1 MAKNRKGKLRIELF
15 SIQTKTTLII
25 LLLSLLTIANVLFVF
40 YSNRQLSRN
49 ALTVEVARRN
59 EVVSQKLSF
68 LASSVFSGNEAR
80 KKELQSS
87 ITKHDYNLSILE
99 EGGDI
104 SLAEHQLTVTPTTDE
119 VRTKLIEVK
128 TLWRS
133 YRENLFTVL
142 NQQPLITQIDST
154 VTDEG
159 KVSYQVRK
167 VPNKVR
173 EEAMGYIRDN
183 TLNLFIQNSELS
195 DFYLGRFLSHKERT
209 DVTIFVFFLLY
220 ILLFSIA
227 FYQLIQSF
235 VKPVRKIEKATQKLA
250 KGDFN
255 TKIDIKQKGEIGR
268 ITQNINLLSENLRA
282 ASSFA
287 LAIGDAKF
295 DVPFNK
301 KGDDDKLA
309 EALLGMR
316 DNLRKVD
323 EESQRRRWTNEGV
336 TLFNDILRANFDEFD
351 EFAYQIIYNL
361 VTYLGVNQG
370 AFFSIVSN
378 QQKDQFSLQINAAYA
393 FDRRRYEEKT
403 ITLEEGL
410 LAQAVSEKDII
421 YLTDVPDNYIEI
433 TSGLG
438 DAPPSVLL
446 IIPLI
451 SEKEVYGAI
460 ELASFNQLADYE
472 LAFAQRIAGMV
483 ASTIATVRMN
493 ENTKQLLEDA
503 KEYAQQMR
511 AQEEEMRQ
519 NMEELATTQETLEKR
534 EKEKS
539 DALSKLKEEYDA
551 RIEEIYQ
558 KERILRDQ
566 KTRLQ
571 EALDTAN
578 DKNTQVEKQQEDLR
592 VALEKFKNKE
602 NLLLDTIKGK
612 DTEIE
617 ELKRIIEDLRHKT

>member
-602 NLLLDTIKGK
+602 NLLLDTIKCK

-617 ELKRIIEDLRHKT
+617 